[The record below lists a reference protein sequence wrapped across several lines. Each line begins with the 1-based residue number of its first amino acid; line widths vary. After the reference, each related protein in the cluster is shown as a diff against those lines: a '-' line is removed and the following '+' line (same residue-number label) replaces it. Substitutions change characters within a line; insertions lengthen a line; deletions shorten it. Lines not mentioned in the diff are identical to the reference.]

1 MLRKYKLVPFA
12 PRTDLFWVWL
22 CFSSRETNFHNYT
35 LVSLNEEFNR
45 GRGLDMGARAWEKG
59 EVLMFFCD
67 VDVYFTAE
75 FLNSCRL
82 NAESGMFLYSCRT
95 SLVCSFTVA
104 VPGSCHLVWFKLACV
119 EHIEN

>member
-1 MLRKYKLVPFA
+1 MDPSALA
-12 PRTDLFWVWL
+12 PWIYFGFGF
-22 CFSSRETNFHNYT
+22 FSSRETNFHNYT

-82 NAESGMFLYSCRT
+82 NAEPGMSIYSCDNQVL
-95 SLVCSFTVA
+95 S
-104 VPGSCHLVWFKLACV
+104 SCLA
-119 EHIEN
+119 

>member
-1 MLRKYKLVPFA
+1 MVPSA
-12 PRTDLFWVWL
+12 PHMELLWVWL

-45 GRGLDMGARAWEKG
+45 GRGLDVGARAWEKG

-82 NAESGMFLYSCRT
+82 NAEPGMFIYTCCTESCC
-95 SLVCSFTVA
+95 LVR
-104 VPGSCHLVWFKLACV
+104 FKLTCV
-119 EHIEN
+119 ECIEN

>member
-1 MLRKYKLVPFA
+1 MNGLFICVYVPI
-12 PRTDLFWVWL
+12 LLWVSL
-22 CFSSRETNFHNYT
+22 CFSSRETDFHNYT
-35 LVSLNEEFNR
+35 IVSLNEEFNR

-82 NAESGMFLYSCRT
+82 NAEPGMFLMEGR
-95 SLVCSFTVA
+95 
-104 VPGSCHLVWFKLACV
+104 
-119 EHIEN
+119 